1 MGDIERTYE
10 KLERTIALAAGEQGA
25 DPEQNIW
32 LRCAIARARRKN
44 LDDRRI
50 EAAVDRGAGRTDEPT
65 LQSATYEGYGPRDVA
80 VFIRAITED
89 PLRTREELAEI
100 FEEHG
105 GSLGEDGSVA
115 WQFDRRGLVLVE
127 AASVEDRDMFE
138 LDIIEMGGDELG
150 EPLYDDEDDR
160 ATVYRVYSEGDGLL
174 SLAEALDEESY
185 DVWDVQW
192 VREPTQRIGLESED
206 VRRFLAFNEKLN
218 ARPDIQDV
226 YSNWTSAR

>member
-32 LRCAIARARRKN
+32 LRCAIARAWRKN

-174 SLAEALDEESY
+174 SLAEALDEEGY

-206 VRRFLAFNEKLN
+206 VRRFLSFNETLN